1 MYLKI
6 DHNSPISVR
15 QQIRAGLV
23 QQIARGDLGVG
34 DPLPS
39 IRDLADHA
47 GIAPMTVTRVYADL
61 KQGGLIEARTGS
73 GTFVTESALSR
84 LGESGAAA
92 GVWAA
97 IDALI
102 ADAAGRGI
110 GIADLVSL
118 VASRDR
124 SRQASP
130 KVVMVGL
137 FSEAARSYAA
147 RVAAQTGVTVSSIAL
162 LDAAPED
169 DALAARLSD
178 ADLIL
183 TFANLHDRLAA
194 LAPDRD
200 IVSLRFIPSEDTRL
214 ALAAL
219 DPLANMV
226 VVSRFADFLPVLSLG
241 VRRFAAH
248 VQTVTARDMSAAD
261 LPALLASADVVVM
274 STGAE
279 TAADLAPA
287 GATRIEYR
295 HVPDPGDI
303 DRLVLPRLGAP
314 AQSSASRKEAS

>member
-1 MYLKI
+1 MFLRI

-84 LGESGAAA
+84 LGRTGAAA
-92 GVWAA
+92 GLWTS

-102 ADAAGRGI
+102 ADATQQGI
-110 GIADLVSL
+110 GLADLVSL

-124 SRQASP
+124 SGHAIP
-130 KVVMVGL
+130 KLVMVGL
-137 FSEAARSYAA
+137 FSEATRSYAA
-147 RVAAQTGVTVSSIAL
+147 RVTMQIGTTVSPIAL
-162 LDAAPED
+162 LDDARD
-169 DALAARLSD
+169 DAALAAHLSD

-183 TFANLHDRLAA
+183 TFANLRDRLAA
-194 LAPDRD
+194 LAPNRD
-200 IVSLRFIPSEDTRL
+200 IVSLRFIPSEETRL

-219 DPLANMV
+219 EPLATVV

-248 VQTVTARDMSAAD
+248 VQTVTAREMSAAD
-261 LPALLASADVVVM
+261 LPALLATADVVVM

-287 GATRIEYR
+287 GTTRIEYR

-303 DRLVLPRLGAP
+303 DRLVVPRLVA
-314 AQSSASRKEAS
+314 AASSSPSRKEAS

>member
-1 MYLKI
+1 
-6 DHNSPISVR
+6 
-15 QQIRAGLV
+15 
-23 QQIARGDLGVG
+23 
-34 DPLPS
+34 
-39 IRDLADHA
+39 
-47 GIAPMTVTRVYADL
+47 MTVTRVYADL

-84 LGESGAAA
+84 LSETGAA

-97 IDALI
+97 IDSLI
-102 ADAAGRGI
+102 ADSAARGI

-124 SRQASP
+124 IGHARP

-147 RVAAQTGVTVSSIAL
+147 RVAAQTGATVSSIAL
-162 LDAAPED
+162 LDEAPD
-169 DALAARLSD
+169 DADLAARLSD
-178 ADLIL
+178 ANLIL

-219 DPLANMV
+219 DPLANVV
-226 VVSRFADFLPVLSLG
+226 VVSRFADFLPVLTLG

-261 LPALLASADVVVM
+261 LPNLLAAADVVVM

-279 TAADLAPA
+279 TAADLARA
-287 GATRIEYR
+287 DATRIEYR

-314 AQSSASRKEAS
+314 AQSSPSRKEAS